1 MQPAW
6 VAWLVSGVL
15 ALFGGWIIITNYWIT
30 IRWYRHRRTASH
42 TPLLG
47 GLCLMAALL
56 ASPIPRVARYAWVP
70 FVYRLGVSG
79 YGPGIPLRRG
89 VEANTQ
95 EMKRTPPNRRLA
107 VPFREST

>member
-15 ALFGGWIIITNYWIT
+15 ALFGGWIVITNYWIT

-47 GLCLMAALL
+47 GLCLMAAML
-56 ASPIPRVARYAWVP
+56 ASPIPRVARYAWGPLVID
-70 FVYRLGVSG
+70 VGWLRMVVRCLCVGVWVQRLKEGRAG
-79 YGPGIPLRRG
+79 
-89 VEANTQ
+89 
-95 EMKRTPPNRRLA
+95 
-107 VPFREST
+107 

>member
-15 ALFGGWIIITNYWIT
+15 ALFGGWIVITNYWIT

-47 GLCLMAALL
+47 GLCLMAAML

-70 FVYRLGVSG
+70 LV
-79 YGPGIPLRRG
+79 IDLRCLVMVVG
-89 VEANTQ
+89 FLYVVVWKQ
-95 EMKRTPPNRRLA
+95 ILKK
-107 VPFREST
+107 

>member
-15 ALFGGWIIITNYWIT
+15 ALFGGWIVITNYWIT

-47 GLCLMAALL
+47 GLCLMAAML

-70 FVYRLGVSG
+70 LVIDLGCLVMVVG
-79 YGPGIPLRRG
+79 FLY
-89 VEANTQ
+89 VVVW
-95 EMKRTPPNRRLA
+95 KRILKK
-107 VPFREST
+107 

>member
-56 ASPIPRVARYAWVP
+56 ASPFPRVARYAWGP
-70 FVYRLGVSG
+70 FVIDLGCLGMVLG
-79 YGPGIPLRRG
+79 FLYVVVWKQIL
-89 VEANTQ
+89 
-95 EMKRTPPNRRLA
+95 KK
-107 VPFREST
+107 